1 MERKTKMRP
10 EKLREEVEKTVKQ
23 AQARITSDGAKYYDP
38 EKETY
43 RFEHMTLDQLLQ
55 YAQEEVLDEINY
67 GVMINIRLGTLRDY
81 LARAAGGITSHAN
94 MVDLTSEDPFR
105 INQNI
110 QADESSRISGVSQ
123 SVEGFGF
130 TEKK

>member
-1 MERKTKMRP
+1 
-10 EKLREEVEKTVKQ
+10 
-23 AQARITSDGAKYYDP
+23 
-38 EKETY
+38 
-43 RFEHMTLDQLLQ
+43 MTLDQLLQ